1 MRASGILMHISSLP
15 SDYGIGS
22 FGKEAYTFIDFL
34 RQSGQQFWQV
44 LPLGSVEGN
53 SPYQP
58 VCCFGGNYYFIDP
71 DILAAKGLLT
81 GRELSEA
88 KFESDRVNYSHIRQ
102 SKKKLLWKA
111 FERFALNFPDDFENF
126 CAHSI
131 YWLEDFAAF
140 SALRDKFGPEWRL
153 WPRPLAFH
161 ETEAVK
167 NFCLENKETVN
178 FYKFLQYE
186 FFSQWHKLKNYA
198 NTKGIKIIGDMPIYP
213 SDGGSDIWARP
224 QLFDIEPDLSL
235 KNVAG
240 VPPDAFSRDG
250 QMWGNPVY
258 NWPAHRRDGYSW
270 WKNRLNAAMDM
281 YDVVRLDHFRGFE
294 SYWSIPGTARAARQ
308 GDWKQGPGEEFFMR
322 TCTDKNN
329 FKIIA
334 EDLGVIT
341 PQVRKLL
348 KATGFPGMKILQFA
362 FNPWENSD
370 YLPHNIEENSVVYT
384 GTHDN
389 LTINRWWARQ
399 SPEHKKFF
407 LDYGAWEDDK
417 NIPDKMIALAF
428 ISRAKLAVVPMQ
440 DWLGLGEEGIMNIP
454 STIEGNWEWRM
465 KKEALTDRLAQR
477 IKDKTAL
484 YGRRPWQNH
493 I

>member
-1 MRASGILMHISSLP
+1 MRASGILLHISSLP

-44 LPLGSVEGN
+44 LPLGPVEGN

-81 GRELSEA
+81 GRELTEA
-88 KFESDRVNYSHIRQ
+88 RFESDRVNYSHIRQ

-111 FERFALNFPDDFENF
+111 FERFAQNFPDDFGNF
-126 CAHSI
+126 CARNSF
-131 YWLEDFAAF
+131 WLEDFAAF
-140 SALRDKFGPEWRL
+140 SALCDKFGPEWRL

-167 NFCLENKETVN
+167 SFCLENEKSVN

-186 FFSQWHKLKNYA
+186 FSSQWHGLKNYA

-213 SDGGSDIWARP
+213 SDDGSDIWAIP
-224 QLFDIEPDLSL
+224 QLFDINSDMSL

-258 NWPAHRRDGYSW
+258 NWLAHRRDGYIW

-294 SYWSIPGTARAARQ
+294 SYWSIPGTARTARQ

-341 PQVRKLL
+341 PQVRQLL

-362 FNPWENSD
+362 FNPRESSD

-389 LTINRWWARQ
+389 LTINRWWERQ

-417 NIPDKMIALAF
+417 NIPDKMITLAF

-454 STIEGNWEWRM
+454 STTEGNWEWRM

-484 YGRRPWQNH
+484 YGRRP
-493 I
+493 

>member
-1 MRASGILMHISSLP
+1 
-15 SDYGIGS
+15 
-22 FGKEAYTFIDFL
+22 
-34 RQSGQQFWQV
+34 
-44 LPLGSVEGN
+44 
-53 SPYQP
+53 
-58 VCCFGGNYYFIDP
+58 
-71 DILAAKGLLT
+71 
-81 GRELSEA
+81 
-88 KFESDRVNYSHIRQ
+88 
-102 SKKKLLWKA
+102 
-111 FERFALNFPDDFENF
+111 
-126 CAHSI
+126 
-131 YWLEDFAAF
+131 
-140 SALRDKFGPEWRL
+140 
-153 WPRPLAFH
+153 
-161 ETEAVK
+161 
-167 NFCLENKETVN
+167 
-178 FYKFLQYE
+178 
-186 FFSQWHKLKNYA
+186 
-198 NTKGIKIIGDMPIYP
+198 MPIYP
-213 SDGGSDIWARP
+213 SDDGSDIWAMP
-224 QLFDIEPDLSL
+224 QLFDINSDMSL

-258 NWPAHRRDGYSW
+258 NWPAHRRGGYIW

-294 SYWSIPGTARAARQ
+294 SYWSIPGTARTARQ

-341 PQVRKLL
+341 PQVRQLL

-362 FNPWENSD
+362 FNPWESSD

-389 LTINRWWARQ
+389 LTINRWWERQ

-417 NIPDKMIALAF
+417 NIPDKMITLAF

-440 DWLGLGEEGIMNIP
+440 DWLGLGEEGIMNIS
-454 STIEGNWEWRM
+454 STTEGNWEWRM

-484 YGRRPWQNH
+484 YGRRP
-493 I
+493 

>member
-1 MRASGILMHISSLP
+1 MRASGILLHISSLP
-15 SDYGIGS
+15 SEYGIGTL
-22 FGKEAYTFIDFL
+22 GKEAYNFINFL
-34 RQSGQQFWQV
+34 RQSGQKFWQI
-44 LPLGSVEGN
+44 LPLGPTEGN

-102 SKKKLLWKA
+102 SKKKLFWKA
-111 FERFALNFPDDFENF
+111 FERFAQNAPDDFENF
-126 CAHSI
+126 CAHNS
-131 YWLEDFAAF
+131 YWLEDFSAF
-140 SALRDKFGPEWRL
+140 SALRDRFGLEWRR

-161 ETEAVK
+161 ETETIK
-167 NFCLENKETVN
+167 NFCLENEKVVN

-186 FFSQWHKLKNYA
+186 FSGQWHELKNYA

-213 SDGGSDIWARP
+213 SDDGSDIWARP
-224 QLFDIEPDLSL
+224 QLFDINSDLSL
-235 KNVAG
+235 KSVAG
-240 VPPDAFSRDG
+240 VPPDAFSREG
-250 QMWGNPVY
+250 QLWGNPVY
-258 NWPAHRRDGYSW
+258 NWTAHRRDGYGW
-270 WKNRLNAAMDM
+270 WKNRIRYAMDM
-281 YDVVRLDHFRGFE
+281 YDAVRLDHFRGFE
-294 SYWSIPGTARAARQ
+294 SYWSIPAAAPTARQ
-308 GDWKQGPGEEFFMR
+308 GSWKQGPGKDLFRRIFR
-322 TCTDKNN
+322 GDDD

-334 EDLGVIT
+334 EDLGIIT
-341 PQVRKLL
+341 PQVRRLL
-348 KATGFPGMKILQFA
+348 KTTGFPGMKVLQFA

-370 YLPHNIEENSVVYT
+370 YLPHNIGENSVVYT

-389 LTINRWWARQ
+389 PTINRWWERQ

-417 NIPDKMIALAF
+417 NIPDKMITLAF

-465 KKEALTDRLAQR
+465 KKEARTDRLARR
-477 IKDKTAL
+477 IKRKTEL
-484 YGRRPWQNH
+484 YGRRK
-493 I
+493 